1 MKKKKIIPAILAG
14 VALLSINSS
23 VKATDYYELKNVQQ
37 MLSDDGKQMSIEYR
51 PKSLSSSGTKFLS
64 NVFQDL
70 QKIMLEFLCHLHIF
84 QHLKVI

>member
-37 MLSDDGKQMSIEYR
+37 MLSDDGKKMSIVYR
-51 PKSLSSSGTKFLS
+51 P
-64 NVFQDL
+64 
-70 QKIMLEFLCHLHIF
+70 
-84 QHLKVI
+84 